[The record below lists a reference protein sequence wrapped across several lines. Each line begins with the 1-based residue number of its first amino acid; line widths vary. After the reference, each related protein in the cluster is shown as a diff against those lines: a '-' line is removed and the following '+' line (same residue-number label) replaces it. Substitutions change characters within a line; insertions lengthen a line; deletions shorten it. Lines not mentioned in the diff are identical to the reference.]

1 MFSLNSWCNSYQAR
15 IYNQYVDTFQRI
27 ESYSYA
33 LHNYCKYNKWVLK
46 VKKFTGTSYNPAALI
61 RNTNKPKYHT
71 HNTMTTFEFR
81 HPKVTLQKA
90 HSQLSFRT
98 TLFSLI
104 TDNACNSHHTFR
116 MKKKCRTLTVTFY
129 LFQKCKKII

>member
-1 MFSLNSWCNSYQAR
+1 MVSLNSWCNSYQAR

-46 VKKFTGTSYNPAALI
+46 VKKFTGTSYNPAVLI

-71 HNTMTTFEFR
+71 HNTMTNWVSSLESDTSGPFTIKFLDDSILIDNR
-81 HPKVTLQKA
+81 QCLQLP
-90 HSQLSFRT
+90 SYLSYEKEVPY
-98 TLFSLI
+98 LNGYILSL
-104 TDNACNSHHTFR
+104 SK
-116 MKKKCRTLTVTFY
+116 M
-129 LFQKCKKII
+129 